1 MGKDISIITCK
12 KCDKS
17 FKFFLVVPLLPGP
30 KMEEDIC
37 CPYCGTP
44 NGSLKTN
51 ALVIPEKIED
61 GAVDK

>member
-1 MGKDISIITCK
+1 
-12 KCDKS
+12 
-17 FKFFLVVPLLPGP
+17 
-30 KMEEDIC
+30 MEEDIC